1 MANPSLKNYL
11 IVFLALTTL
20 AGGALAWNQYRDAV
34 KLRGQLLGGKSRADL
49 EKRMQ
54 DLQKRRNELEAEIA
68 GLRSRRGAFPS
79 GGPRNGTPTAGGLEP
94 GTGRVGRGN
103 RAAFLSSLMDN
114 PEFNRLITDQQKSRI
129 RGTFGPLC
137 KRLNLTPEQTAQF
150 QSLLAERQLTM
161 MDALS
166 AARAE
171 GVQGRDAIG
180 GVMQQATSQVDSQ
193 LQALLGPTG
202 FGQYQDYIR
211 TEPQRNQVNQ
221 LQTTLVT
228 TGNPPLQ
235 DFQVQQLTQI
245 LAQNSA
251 VNTGD
256 SPRGGGMF
264 FGEFAAGGG
273 LFGPAVSGPAITPE
287 AVAQSATVLTPV
299 QQQALQQMQQEQA
312 TQRQIFSLMR
322 QSFGGPATAVGQP
335 VTAPGPSGGS
345 TPPPAGPPQG

>member
-1 MANPSLKNYL
+1 MVNSSLKNYL

-34 KLRGQLLGGKSRADL
+34 KLRGQLLGGNGRADL
-49 EKRMQ
+49 EKRLR
-54 DLQKRRNELEAEIA
+54 DLQKRRNELEAELA
-68 GLRSRRGAFPS
+68 GNRSRRGGLPGSRGA
-79 GGPRNGTPTAGGLEP
+79 TAAAPAGEPDLEAAR
-94 GTGRVGRGN
+94 GGRGS
-103 RAAFLSSLMDN
+103 RGAFLSNLMDN
-114 PEFNRLITDQQKSRI
+114 PEFSRLFADQQKSRV
-129 RGTFGPLC
+129 RSAFGPLC

-150 QSLLAERQLTM
+150 QSLLAERQMTM

-193 LQALLGPTG
+193 IQALLGPDG
-202 FGQYQDYIR
+202 FAQYQDYVR

-221 LQTTLVT
+221 LQTALVT

-251 VNTGD
+251 ANTGD
-256 SPRGGGMF
+256 GAPRGDVF
-264 FGEFAAGGG
+264 FATGGG
-273 LFGPAVSGPAITPE
+273 PSGSAVSGSTITPE
-287 AVAQSATVLTPV
+287 AVAQAATVLTPV

-322 QSFGGPATAVGQP
+322 QSFGAPGSAVARP
-335 VTAPGPSGGS
+335 VTATGSSGGS
-345 TPPPAGPPQG
+345 PPPPDGPPSG